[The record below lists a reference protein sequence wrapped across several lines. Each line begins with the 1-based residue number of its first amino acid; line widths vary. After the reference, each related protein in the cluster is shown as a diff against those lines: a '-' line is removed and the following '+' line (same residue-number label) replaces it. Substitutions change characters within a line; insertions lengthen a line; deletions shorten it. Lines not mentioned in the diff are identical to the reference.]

1 MNASVFF
8 DGALLTGAHPLNM
21 RHHAVTYAPNPTRSR
36 NPAAIRARVI
46 AALSAMIVRDGLS
59 SVGVNALARE
69 AGCDKVL
76 IYRDFG
82 DLEGVYQEFAEGHDF
97 WWTVDELVRDI
108 DPERMSRTRAM
119 QVLMRRHAEA
129 ICKRPTTLAI
139 LASELTERSA
149 LVVALEEVR
158 ERRTLELI
166 AWIGQRFE
174 WPPTLDLPAIS
185 MLIGVAVNYLA
196 VRARDVKVMSGVPIG
211 TEVDWERIFA
221 AMDMLIAAVLPPG

>member
-1 MNASVFF
+1 M
-8 DGALLTGAHPLNM
+8 
-21 RHHAVTYAPNPTRSR
+21 TYAPNPARSR
-36 NPAAIRARVI
+36 NPAAVRARVI

-59 SVGVNALARE
+59 SVGVNALARA

-76 IYRDFG
+76 IYRYFG

-129 ICKRPTTLAI
+129 IRKRPTTLAI

-185 MLIGVAVNYLA
+185 MLHRRRGELSGGARPRREGDERRADRDGGRLGADLRGHGHADCGGLA
-196 VRARDVKVMSGVPIG
+196 AGLTRFFEMMSPIG
-211 TEVDWERIFA
+211 DEGARNHVE
-221 AMDMLIAAVLPPG
+221 